1 MNNQRRFNATKK
13 KKKFHIRKQI
23 ESQKKKTLQSNSE
36 DIISF
41 FALSLSSPQTLTQIN
56 FQTTKSTI
64 KTEPKIKS
72 FHRQWP

>member
-1 MNNQRRFNATKK
+1 MQQKRKRNFILEKK
-13 KKKFHIRKQI
+13 KKNLNYFYI
-23 ESQKKKTLQSNSE
+23 ENTLQSNSE

>member
-1 MNNQRRFNATKK
+1 MQQKRKRNFILEKK
-13 KKKFHIRKQI
+13 KKNLNYFYI
-23 ESQKKKTLQSNSE
+23 ENTLQSNSE

-41 FALSLSSPQTLTQIN
+41 FALSLSSAQTLTQIN